1 MASLYIFELTCFI
14 RKYCQTSEKNSIIVH
29 KYNTQRKLDIHV
41 KLQKTEMYKKSVI
54 KMGTKIHNNLLKF
67 LKEID
72 KYKGFKKELKL
83 LLLLQ
88 TFYSVEKSV
97 SSS

>member
-1 MASLYIFELTCFI
+1 
-14 RKYCQTSEKNSIIVH
+14 
-29 KYNTQRKLDIHV
+29 
-41 KLQKTEMYKKSVI
+41 
-54 KMGTKIHNNLLKF
+54 MGTKIHNNLLKF

-97 SSS
+97 SSSWFTNDMYWFNYIK